1 MNNRS
6 SVIDALMVGTLGL
19 LAVITIASL
28 FLEHTSR
35 WVTLSGLAGI
45 VAVALALVW
54 ARFATR
60 PDHVRALQS
69 HKMLEVANRSL
80 AHLRE
85 GLTEESAEQVCRI
98 VLSESEAAAVAITDT
113 ERVLG
118 FAGIGEDHHSVGGPI
133 ITKATHE
140 TLETN
145 ATKILETQ
153 AEIGCPRKDCLLRAA
168 IVVPL
173 QSRGEPVGTLKFYY
187 TTARLLNETQV
198 TMVEGLAQLLSTQL
212 ELSELE
218 AQTQLACR
226 MELKALQ
233 AQINPHFMFN
243 TINTIASL
251 VRTDPARAR
260 ELLREFARFYRRT
273 LEENQELVPLS
284 RELEYA
290 RSYLIFERARFGDR
304 IRVNERVGSG
314 VEDVQVPAFIL
325 QPLVENCVQHG
336 MRPDG
341 PLNIEIAVE
350 RDDGAI
356 IMSVS
361 DDGRGIEPEA
371 LARVLE
377 AGTGKGL
384 GIALR
389 NVQDRVRGHYGPGS
403 GLAVS
408 SEQGV
413 GTTVTVTLVQ
423 SRTDASGGDRA

>member
-1 MNNRS
+1 
-6 SVIDALMVGTLGL
+6 
-19 LAVITIASL
+19 
-28 FLEHTSR
+28 
-35 WVTLSGLAGI
+35 
-45 VAVALALVW
+45 
-54 ARFATR
+54 
-60 PDHVRALQS
+60 
-69 HKMLEVANRSL
+69 
-80 AHLRE
+80 
-85 GLTEESAEQVCRI
+85 
-98 VLSESEAAAVAITDT
+98 
-113 ERVLG
+113 
-118 FAGIGEDHHSVGGPI
+118 
-133 ITKATHE
+133 
-140 TLETN
+140 
-145 ATKILETQ
+145 
-153 AEIGCPRKDCLLRAA
+153 
-168 IVVPL
+168 
-173 QSRGEPVGTLKFYY
+173 
-187 TTARLLNETQV
+187 
-198 TMVEGLAQLLSTQL
+198 MVEGLAQLLSTQL

-251 VRTDPARAR
+251 IRTDPARAR

-304 IRVNERVGSG
+304 IRVSERVGAD

-341 PLNIEIAVE
+341 PLTIEIAVDRHDGAITMSV
-350 RDDGAI
+350 RDDGL
-356 IMSVS
+356 
-361 DDGRGIEPEA
+361 GIEPVA

-377 AGTGKGL
+377 VGTGKGL

-403 GLAVS
+403 GLAVT
-408 SEQGV
+408 SEHGV

-423 SRTDASGGDRA
+423 SRTDASGVDRA